1 MVELLTVHV
10 RSARELHANFILEF
24 RGSVR
29 GMKGTEWKKFPLAE
43 AEPPW
48 PAVHPVA
55 TNVEVRTKVAAADV
69 LGVEERHI
77 ACEKMCVTSRDIF
90 ASYFSVCFLLAF
102 SGSKMIKT

>member
-1 MVELLTVHV
+1 MYGRVVNCSCAHKVIANLYTAKSDNSAQMTTPSASPPPLFPLLSRIPYPYPSVGFEAVE
-10 RSARELHANFILEF
+10 
-24 RGSVR
+24 
-29 GMKGTEWKKFPLAE
+29 LAE

-77 ACEKMCVTSRDIF
+77 ACEK
-90 ASYFSVCFLLAF
+90 
-102 SGSKMIKT
+102 

>member
-1 MVELLTVHV
+1 MTTPSASPPPLFPLLSRIPYPYPSVGFEAVE
-10 RSARELHANFILEF
+10 
-24 RGSVR
+24 
-29 GMKGTEWKKFPLAE
+29 LAE